1 MEDNNRKWRCQVNTK
16 EETAVVFVDFMSTFL
31 FESSFFPNN
40 LILSAL
46 PEFPFHL
53 PITRILLFV
62 VLTVAVVTV
71 GVLTWKKGKNTVRTS
86 AAERLQSV
94 SASVGL

>member
-1 MEDNNRKWRCQVNTK
+1 MDTK
-16 EETAVVFVDFMSTFL
+16 EETGVVFVDFMSTFL
-31 FESSFFPNN
+31 FESSLLPNN

-46 PEFPFHL
+46 PECPFQL
-53 PITRILLFV
+53 PISRILLFA
-62 VLTVAVVTV
+62 VLTVTVVIA

-94 SASVGL
+94 STSVGL